1 MVYDADARTSVARPR
16 RRSQYRERNDAL
28 RRLPSEFGSRGTWKE
43 ASTVEQVKNKCGHG
57 CYVSPGDTLSWGC
70 QQCYPTGHPDATATP
85 VLPRSSGDT
94 LGRENGERATCIA
107 CGCLRTYFTANCRNC
122 GVQFPD
128 DDACGHGQ
136 TTANRRQTGEC
147 PKCGSAVHYET
158 DKISIW
164 CCADCGEKYRAPKL
178 MRIK

>member
-1 MVYDADARTSVARPR
+1 MSHP
-16 RRSQYRERNDAL
+16 
-28 RRLPSEFGSRGTWKE
+28 
-43 ASTVEQVKNKCGHG
+43 NKCSHSV
-57 CYVSPGDTLSWGC
+57 YWPAADDTALGC
-70 QQCYPTGHPDATATP
+70 QSCNPDGMPSGATP

-94 LGRENGERATCIA
+94 LGRENGERATCVA

-128 DDACGHGQ
+128 DDARGHGQ

-178 MRIK
+178 KFIQ

>member
-1 MVYDADARTSVARPR
+1 MARAR
-16 RRSQYRERNDAL
+16 RRSQYRKRNDAL
-28 RRLPSEFGSRGTWKE
+28 RGLPSEFGSRGTRNK
-43 ASTVEQVKNKCGHG
+43 TGKVEQVNRCQHGIFISDADLESGKN
-57 CYVSPGDTLSWGC
+57 WGC
-70 QQCYPTGHPDATATP
+70 NACWPDGRPVTEAP
-85 VLPRSSGDT
+85 VLPRSSSDT
-94 LGRENGERATCIA
+94 LGRENGERATCVA